1 MQIERVNNEILIRL
15 SADTDT
21 TGLQRLLDFI
31 KIKEIASNSLASQK
45 QIDKLAEQSK
55 NDWWE
60 KNKSK
65 FIQ

>member
-1 MQIERVNNEILIRL
+1 MQIVRVNNEILIRL
-15 SADTDT
+15 SAGIDT

-31 KIKEIASNSLASQK
+31 KIKEIASNSLALQK

-60 KNKSK
+60 KNKS
-65 FIQ
+65 F